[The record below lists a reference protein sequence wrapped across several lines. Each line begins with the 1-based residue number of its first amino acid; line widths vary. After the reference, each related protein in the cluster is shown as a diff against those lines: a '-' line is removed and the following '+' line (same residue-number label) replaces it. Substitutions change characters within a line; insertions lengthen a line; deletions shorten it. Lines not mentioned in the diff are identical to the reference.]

1 MLCLRA
7 HLFFACYL
15 RHLEAYYLRALVFK
29 KGFSLFS
36 IVLNASWG
44 FFEEIFED
52 TLENFEKMDRLER
65 DLLFFKQEL
74 ERERDQFRRNLLLG
88 QIRDIEEEIL
98 ADLRRQRARA
108 ERENKNLQEALEAAI
123 QMKKK

>member
-1 MLCLRA
+1 M
-7 HLFFACYL
+7 
-15 RHLEAYYLRALVFK
+15 
-29 KGFSLFS
+29 G
-36 IVLNASWG
+36 I
-44 FFEEIFED
+44 FEEIFED

>member
-1 MLCLRA
+1 MFFFLKRRERMGSPYPISTLSLFCKNPFFFLLYLRA

-52 TLENFEKMDRLER
+52 TLENF
-65 DLLFFKQEL
+65 
-74 ERERDQFRRNLLLG
+74 
-88 QIRDIEEEIL
+88 
-98 ADLRRQRARA
+98 
-108 ERENKNLQEALEAAI
+108 
-123 QMKKK
+123 